1 MRESNFRD
9 QALDDVTKIGF
20 MASNFERKLKKKF
33 IQRNPMKTNILSNE
47 KVMLL
52 LLVR

>member
-20 MASNFERKLKKKF
+20 MASNFERKLKKKVYSPKPDENKYF
-33 IQRNPMKTNILSNE
+33 EQ
-47 KVMLL
+47 
-52 LLVR
+52 